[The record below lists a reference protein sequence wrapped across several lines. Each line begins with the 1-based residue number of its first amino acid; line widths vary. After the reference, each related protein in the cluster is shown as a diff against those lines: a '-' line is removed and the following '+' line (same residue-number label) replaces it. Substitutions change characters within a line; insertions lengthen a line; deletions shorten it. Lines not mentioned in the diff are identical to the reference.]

1 MPTESSI
8 RNSKATL
15 AQSLDRPGV
24 VEAATQRIAE
34 IADAAD
40 YGNACMRLQE
50 LARMLGC
57 QSAAFA
63 TFMED
68 DPWHQ
73 TYRFLLACHPAWCA
87 QYQRLAWFADDPWLN
102 YARKHNQPARSTE
115 IPVESDQQ
123 RVVVELAK
131 VHGIAS
137 ALIVPSPSSGGLTR
151 LGVLMLGTDTP
162 DYFNSQAYPRLKVL
176 ARALSAE
183 LLDWL
188 TTAIRNELRSAANLS
203 DADLELLR
211 AERAGL
217 SSKAIGRATQTSET
231 SVDSRFQRIIAKL
244 KVPSRK
250 AAAQMAAENG
260 LI

>member
-1 MPTESSI
+1 MATESSVC
-8 RNSKATL
+8 NSKASL
-15 AQSLDRPGV
+15 ADTIDQPGV
-24 VEAATQRIAE
+24 VDDATRRV
-34 IADAAD
+34 ADLSRASD
-40 YGNACMRLQE
+40 YASACTRLSE
-50 LARMLGC
+50 LSHLLGC

-87 QYQRLAWFADDPWLN
+87 QYQRLAWFSDDPWLN
-102 YARKHNQPARSTE
+102 YARKHHQPARCAQ
-115 IPVESDQQ
+115 IPIESDRQ
-123 RVVVELAK
+123 RVVVELART
-131 VHGIAS
+131 HGVAS

-151 LGVLMLGTDTP
+151 LGVLMLGSDTP
-162 DYFNSQAYPRLKVL
+162 NFFDSDAYPRFKVL

-188 TTAIRNELRSAANLS
+188 TASIRQELRSASNLS

-231 SVDSRFQRIIAKL
+231 SVDSRFQRILAKL